1 METIIFW
8 IFGITFFLFF
18 FKDLVKNMLFK
29 RKISNLIKAELD
41 EVINGNEFKV
51 KDKYETK
58 WIINKS

>member
-58 WIINKS
+58 